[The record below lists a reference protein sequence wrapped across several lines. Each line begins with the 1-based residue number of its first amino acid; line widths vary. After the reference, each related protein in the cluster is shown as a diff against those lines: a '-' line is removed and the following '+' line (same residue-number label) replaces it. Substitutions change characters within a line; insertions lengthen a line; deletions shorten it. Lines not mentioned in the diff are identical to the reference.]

1 MASGTIPPLMYAVI
15 KVGGK
20 QYRVEQGQ
28 KLLVDRQPH
37 AAGDAFAPVVL
48 MTGGDEVVTDRAKLE
63 GSVSVS
69 VVEHL
74 RGEKIKVFTFKPKR
88 GFKKTRGHRSEL
100 TRISVE
106 SIGGATKPKRSPAR
120 KAEPEAP
127 VEAVVEKPAAKPKP
141 KPAAKPTPKP
151 ATAVKPKTP
160 AKPRAAAK
168 PKPKA
173 DAEAPAPKPRRTRA
187 KKEDTGDGA

>member
-1 MASGTIPPLMYAVI
+1 MYAVI

-37 AAGDAFAPVVL
+37 AAGEAFAPVVL

-106 SIGGATKPKRSPAR
+106 SIGGATKPKRAPAR

-127 VEAVVEKPAAKPKP
+127 AEAVVDEIAVDEVKAGRVGYPAPQRMRHFLDDFVPAHVGNLQPAARI
-141 KPAAKPTPKP
+141 
-151 ATAVKPKTP
+151 VLQSSRKTP
-160 AKPRAAAK
+160 YDARKHRQALHAALFATL
-168 PKPKA
+168 
-173 DAEAPAPKPRRTRA
+173 E
-187 KKEDTGDGA
+187 

>member
-1 MASGTIPPLMYAVI
+1 MYAVI

-37 AAGDAFAPVVL
+37 AAGEAFAPVVL

-63 GSVSVS
+63 GAVSVS

-106 SIGGATKPKRSPAR
+106 SIGGATKPKRAPAR

-127 VEAVVEKPAAKPKP
+127 VEAVVETPAAKPKPAAEPKPKPAAAAKPKAPAKPKAAAKPKP
-141 KPAAKPTPKP
+141 KP
-151 ATAVKPKTP
+151 
-160 AKPRAAAK
+160 K

-173 DAEAPAPKPRRTRA
+173 DAAAPAPKPRRTRA

>member
-1 MASGTIPPLMYAVI
+1 MYAVI

-37 AAGDAFAPVVL
+37 AAGEAFAPVVL

-63 GSVSVS
+63 GSVSVQ

-106 SIGGATKPKRSPAR
+106 SIGGASKPKRAPAR

-127 VEAVVEKPAAKPKP
+127 AAAAVEAPAAKPKP
-141 KPAAKPTPKP
+141 KPKP
-151 ATAVKPKTP
+151 A
-160 AKPRAAAK
+160 AAAK
-168 PKPKA
+168 PKAPAKPRTPAKPKATA

>member
-1 MASGTIPPLMYAVI
+1 MYAVI
-15 KVGGK
+15 KIGGK

-37 AAGDAFAPVVL
+37 AAGEAFTPDVL

-63 GSVSVS
+63 GSVSVQ

-106 SIGGATKPKRSPAR
+106 TIGATRPKRAPASKAEAEPAAAAQAPEAEAKAPAR
-120 KAEPEAP
+120 A
-127 VEAVVEKPAAKPKP
+127 
-141 KPAAKPTPKP
+141 
-151 ATAVKPKTP
+151 P

-168 PKPKA
+168 PKAEKA
-173 DAEAPAPKPRRTRA
+173 DAPATRPRRTRA